1 MSKIRKP
8 AVILADSMEE
18 YMAPPNPYKNPPKG
32 KLNLLELGRYAERV
46 GKRIDELTAEEILQ
60 FKLPEFSDSTLVA
73 FNEAKKLV
81 GSPKAKGILLQRT
94 SLMNV
99 NPIKKRHNMDEES
112 VALESTDWY
121 KKMSAEMTPGKA
133 IRADRGLRGWT
144 QNVLAQKLGIS
155 IQNLS
160 AMEHDRR
167 PVSKKMAT
175 KLSQIFG
182 VPPETYFKF

>member
-1 MSKIRKP
+1 MF
-8 AVILADSMEE
+8 
-18 YMAPPNPYKNPPKG
+18 PKCV
-32 KLNLLELGRYAERV
+32 KVYDIPV
-46 GKRIDELTAEEILQ
+46 
-60 FKLPEFSDSTLVA
+60 
-73 FNEAKKLV
+73 KKHHD
-81 GSPKAKGILLQRT
+81 
-94 SLMNV
+94 MN
-99 NPIKKRHNMDEES
+99 EES

-121 KKMSAEMTPGKA
+121 KKMSGSMTPGKA

-144 QNVLAQKLGIS
+144 QSVLAQKLGIS

>member
-1 MSKIRKP
+1 ML
-8 AVILADSMEE
+8 AVVK
-18 YMAPPNPYKNPPKG
+18 APPTHGTKKPVSFKIEGEQIPDFVLGMLKYMFPKCV
-32 KLNLLELGRYAERV
+32 KIYDAPV
-46 GKRIDELTAEEILQ
+46 
-60 FKLPEFSDSTLVA
+60 
-73 FNEAKKLV
+73 
-81 GSPKAKGILLQRT
+81 
-94 SLMNV
+94 
-99 NPIKKRHNMDEES
+99 KKRHDKDEES

-175 KLSQIFG
+175 KLSQVFG
-182 VPPETYFKF
+182 VPPETYFRF

>member
-1 MSKIRKP
+1 MKEKIDNLSK
-8 AVILADSMEE
+8 
-18 YMAPPNPYKNPPKG
+18 
-32 KLNLLELGRYAERV
+32 
-46 GKRIDELTAEEILQ
+46 
-60 FKLPEFSDSTLVA
+60 
-73 FNEAKKLV
+73 NECKFHK
-81 GSPKAKGILLQRT
+81 
-94 SLMNV
+94 
-99 NPIKKRHNMDEES
+99 MDEES
-112 VALESTDWY
+112 IALENTDWY

-167 PVSKKMAT
+167 PVSKKMAA
-175 KLSQIFG
+175 KLSQVFG

>member
-1 MSKIRKP
+1 MTCFSVKWRNASFFILRFWNKKDASNVNQPRFAAKWRLKSPIMKEKIDNLSKI
-8 AVILADSMEE
+8 E
-18 YMAPPNPYKNPPKG
+18 YKHH
-32 KLNLLELGRYAERV
+32 
-46 GKRIDELTAEEILQ
+46 D
-60 FKLPEFSDSTLVA
+60 
-73 FNEAKKLV
+73 
-81 GSPKAKGILLQRT
+81 
-94 SLMNV
+94 
-99 NPIKKRHNMDEES
+99 MDEES

-167 PVSKKMAT
+167 PVSKKMAA
-175 KLSQIFG
+175 KLSQVFG

>member
-1 MSKIRKP
+1 MLIIVK
-8 AVILADSMEE
+8 
-18 YMAPPNPYKNPPKG
+18 APPTHGTKKAVSFKIEGEQIPDFVLGMLKYMFPKCV
-32 KLNLLELGRYAERV
+32 KIYDAP
-46 GKRIDELTAEEILQ
+46 T
-60 FKLPEFSDSTLVA
+60 
-73 FNEAKKLV
+73 
-81 GSPKAKGILLQRT
+81 
-94 SLMNV
+94 
-99 NPIKKRHNMDEES
+99 KKRHNMDEES

-175 KLSQIFG
+175 KLSLVFG
-182 VPPETYFKF
+182 APPETYFRF

>member
-1 MSKIRKP
+1 MKENIDNLSK
-8 AVILADSMEE
+8 
-18 YMAPPNPYKNPPKG
+18 
-32 KLNLLELGRYAERV
+32 
-46 GKRIDELTAEEILQ
+46 
-60 FKLPEFSDSTLVA
+60 
-73 FNEAKKLV
+73 NEKKL
-81 GSPKAKGILLQRT
+81 
-94 SLMNV
+94 
-99 NPIKKRHNMDEES
+99 DEES
-112 VALESTDWY
+112 VVLESTDWY

>member
-1 MSKIRKP
+1 M
-8 AVILADSMEE
+8 
-18 YMAPPNPYKNPPKG
+18 
-32 KLNLLELGRYAERV
+32 NLLELGRYAERV

-99 NPIKKRHNMDEES
+99 NPVKKRHNMDEES

-167 PVSKKMAT
+167 PVSKKMAA

>member
-1 MSKIRKP
+1 ML
-8 AVILADSMEE
+8 AVVK
-18 YMAPPNPYKNPPKG
+18 APPTHGTKKPVSFKIEGEQIPDFVLGMLKYMFPKCV
-32 KLNLLELGRYAERV
+32 RV
-46 GKRIDELTAEEILQ
+46 YDV
-60 FKLPEFSDSTLVA
+60 PV
-73 FNEAKKLV
+73 KK
-81 GSPKAKGILLQRT
+81 P
-94 SLMNV
+94 
-99 NPIKKRHNMDEES
+99 HNMDEES

-121 KKMSAEMTPGKA
+121 KKTATEMTSGKA

-144 QNVLAQKLGIS
+144 QSVLAQKLGIS

-175 KLSQIFG
+175 KLSQVFG

>member
-1 MSKIRKP
+1 MP
-8 AVILADSMEE
+8 L
-18 YMAPPNPYKNPPKG
+18 
-32 KLNLLELGRYAERV
+32 
-46 GKRIDELTAEEILQ
+46 
-60 FKLPEFSDSTLVA
+60 
-73 FNEAKKLV
+73 KK
-81 GSPKAKGILLQRT
+81 KYDA
-94 SLMNV
+94 
-99 NPIKKRHNMDEES
+99 PIKKLYEMDEES
-112 VALESTDWY
+112 VELESSDWY

-167 PVSKKMAT
+167 PVSKKMAA
-175 KLSQIFG
+175 KLSLVFG